1 MNTTSTPKQLTDLKS
16 QDNVLHLKPGQML
29 DAEANRFFKEVFSD
43 ERPVTTKLI
52 FEEDGKK
59 VYEVY
64 TDSGSVDYLYI
75 VK

>member
-1 MNTTSTPKQLTDLKS
+1 MATNSTPKQLTDLKS
-16 QDNVLHLKPGQML
+16 QDNVLHLKHGQML
-29 DAEANRFFKEVFSD
+29 EAEASRFFKEVFTD
-43 ERPVTTKLI
+43 DRAVTTRLL

-59 VYEVY
+59 VYEAY